1 MTDDPPTQLIT
12 TGRAL
17 FDEAR
22 LAIGSFLA
30 PYSGATGVSA
40 RHRSWAAR

>member
-12 TGRAL
+12 RDRAL
-17 FDEAR
+17 FHEAR